1 MKRVL
6 SIALLCILSI
16 GAFAQS
22 MGIRFYDRKGR
33 EFVVYAPSGRFSYS
47 MYEGDYISRDSY
59 GRVISVG
66 DTYITYDYSGRVTCI
81 GDVYISYDY
90 NGRVISVGGLY
101 ITYDYDGN
109 IIQTSGKVNNRLL

>member
-47 MYEGDYISRDSY
+47 MYEGDYISRDLE
-59 GRVISVG
+59 GRVVRVG
-66 DTYITYDYSGRVTCI
+66 DTYITYDLEGRVTRI
-81 GDVYISYDY
+81 GDVYISYDFS
-90 NGRVISVGGLY
+90 GRVVGVGDLY
-101 ITYDYDGN
+101 ITYDYNGN
-109 IIQTSGKVNNRLL
+109 ISQTSGRVQ